1 MQTFNLLSRT
11 CVCATLAMFGFV
23 STASAK
29 QECRDGTMFDDVA
42 AKPVI
47 DPNTGKVVRCGAS
60 VEGDA
65 SLSST
70 ALLLGG
76 AVAVGAGVG
85 IAAATGAFKGSA
97 SQQFVPPAPLS
108 GQ

>member
-1 MQTFNLLSRT
+1 MQTFNLLSRR
-11 CVCATLAMFGFV
+11 CVCATLAMFAFV

-29 QECRDGTMFDDVA
+29 QECRDGTLFDDVT

-47 DPNTGKVVRCGAS
+47 DPNTGKIIRCGAS
-60 VEGDA
+60 GEGDS
-65 SLSST
+65 SLST
-70 ALLLGG
+70 TVMLLGG

-85 IAAATGAFKGSA
+85 IAAAAGAFKGSA
-97 SQQFVPPAPLS
+97 SQQFVPPVPLS